1 MMAGARHEAQSKGR
15 LGFEI
20 PSWSQEAGFR
30 FQRSVGGWAGFG
42 FVCLEFQVAGCYAET
57 DEVFVGELDV
67 IGTLSN
73 WGWLCFGDEFR
84 FFGCG

>member
-30 FQRSVGGWAGFG
+30 FQRSVGSWAVRFG
-42 FVCLEFQVAGCYAET
+42 FVWLEFQMAGFDTET
-57 DEVFVGELDV
+57 DEVFVRELDV
-67 IGTLSN
+67 IGVVF
-73 WGWLCFGDEFR
+73 WL
-84 FFGCG
+84 